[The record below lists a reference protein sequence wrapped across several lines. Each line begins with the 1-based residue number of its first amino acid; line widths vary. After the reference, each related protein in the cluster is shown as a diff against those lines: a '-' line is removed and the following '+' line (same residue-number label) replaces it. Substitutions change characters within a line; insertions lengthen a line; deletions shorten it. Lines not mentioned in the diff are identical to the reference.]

1 MDQPAYIGKYR
12 ISGVLGRGAMGVVY
26 KGFDPHIQRAVAIKT
41 ILKSLLDGDQGST
54 MAVAR
59 FRNEAQ
65 AVGRIAHPGVVAI
78 HEFGEDA
85 DSAYIVME
93 FVEGSTLQQVLMATP
108 MLGLP
113 ALLHLMDQLLDAL
126 EHAHR
131 QGVWHRDIKPSNLL
145 LSVSGQLK
153 LTDFGIAR
161 IENLGLTRVSSVIG
175 TPGYMAPEQY
185 LGEGVDQRADLFAA
199 GVLLYRLL
207 AGVLPFNGNA
217 RQVMYQ
223 VLNEAAPPPSQ
234 VALAPRPALFDAVVE
249 RAMAKRPEQRFG
261 SAAEFR
267 STLAGA
273 ASMLDPELHGGTEIV
288 ALDQWAKT
296 LVMAATTRPATA
308 PAGAPSS
315 QGHGSWSSHWDGPSL
330 SRIERSLASHVGPM
344 ARLMVREAARQCH
357 DLQSLASAVAAHIA
371 DAEARQRFLQESTEG
386 SQLAPMGSTGIVA
399 PPRDASFA
407 AAMAAS
413 GQALDEALKNHALA
427 VLSHELG
434 PIARVLVKRAA
445 ARAGSAEQFIEGL
458 LAECPELDARQLRQA
473 LLAPRAAPP

>member
-26 KGFDPHIQRAVAIKT
+26 KAFDPHIQRAVAIKT
-41 ILKSLLDGDQGST
+41 ILKSLLDADQGAT
-54 MAVAR
+54 QAVAR

-93 FVEGSTLQQVLMATP
+93 FVEGSTLQQVLLATP
-108 MLGLP
+108 MLSLP
-113 ALLHLMDQLLDAL
+113 ALLRMMDQLLDAL
-126 EHAHR
+126 AHAHG
-131 QGVWHRDIKPSNLL
+131 QGVWHRDIKPANLL

-153 LTDFGIAR
+153 LSDFGIAR

-185 LGEGVDQRADLFAA
+185 LGEGVDQRADLYAA

-207 AGVLPFNGNA
+207 AGVPPFKGNA
-217 RQVMYQ
+217 QQVMYQ
-223 VLNEAAPPPSQ
+223 VLNEPAPPPSQ
-234 VALAPRPALFDAVVE
+234 VALAPRPAVFDALVE

-267 STLAGA
+267 A
-273 ASMLDPELHGGTEIV
+273 ALTGVAAMLDPEEHGGTEIV

-296 LVMAATTRPATA
+296 LVMAAAPLAA

-315 QGHGSWSSHWDGPSL
+315 HGHGSWSSHWDAPSL

-357 DLQSLASAVAAHIA
+357 DLQSLASAVSAHIA
-371 DAEARQRFLQESTEG
+371 DAEARQRFLLESTEG
-386 SQLAPMGSTGIVA
+386 SSQLAPMGSTGIVA
-399 PPRDASFA
+399 PPREASL

-413 GQALDEALKNHALA
+413 GQALDEALKSHALA

-434 PIARVLVKRAA
+434 PVAKVVVKRAA
-445 ARAGSAEQFIEGL
+445 ARAGSAEQFIEAL
-458 LAECPELDARQLRQA
+458 LAECPELDARRLRQA
-473 LLAPRAAPP
+473 LQAPP